1 MYNEEKTTFVKDNG
15 TSILIETQVQ
25 HMQSIPQQCTTE
37 VVLLT
42 SSKPVSPQNIIK
54 DKSAVLPSEL
64 HVQLEEVCEGS
75 CAWQNIT
82 LEDSVGVTKPA
93 EIVPCQPEPVHQTP
107 LPAKKIKEAKV
118 RFVYKSVNKKHQIG
132 KAELEDGDSAKKFSH
147 LFSSKAKKQSN
158 GKGWVVINL
167 GPNCSTP
174 AKLNVLKSVRK
185 KHPMK
190 SKTKKT
196 KVKKTA
202 KKTIRVVDS
211 GSESGEEVMKS
222 RAKRKSKVKILF

>member
-1 MYNEEKTTFVKDNG
+1 MYNEEKTTFVKDDG

-42 SSKPVSPQNIIK
+42 SSKPVSSQNIIK
-54 DKSAVLPSEL
+54 DKSAVLPSDL
-64 HVQLEEVCEGS
+64 HVELEQVCEGS

-82 LEDSVGVTKPA
+82 LDDSVRVAKPA
-93 EIVPCQPEPVHQTP
+93 EIVPCQPEPANQAP

-118 RFVYKSVNKKHQIG
+118 RFVYKSVNKKHQNG
-132 KAELEDGDSAKKFSH
+132 KAELEDGDSVKKFSH

-185 KHPMK
+185 KHPTK

-196 KVKKTA
+196 KVKETA

-211 GSESGEEVMKS
+211 GSESSEEVMKS
-222 RAKRKSKVKILF
+222 RAKGKSKVKILF